1 MSWSKEDA
9 DNIAQALKTFESG
22 ELDKTFAEIANVTYD
37 YTKRVK
43 EAFRSLALSLQEA
56 GEAIGDLAEI
66 AKEPEIPD
74 DIPALKK
81 QIKHCKNPMELKRLN
96 RRLNAALKQ
105 KRK

>member
-1 MSWSKEDA
+1 MSWTKEDA

-22 ELDKTFAEIANVTYD
+22 ELGKMFAVIANATLS
-37 YTKRVK
+37 YTEQVK
-43 EAFRSLALSLQEA
+43 EAFHDIVLSLQEA

>member
-1 MSWSKEDA
+1 MSWTKKDA
-9 DNIAQALKTFESG
+9 DNIAHALMM
-22 ELDKTFAEIANVTYD
+22 LKTFAEIGDVTCVYAEQA
-37 YTKRVK
+37 K
-43 EAFRSLALSLQEA
+43 EAFRNIIHSLQEA
-56 GEAIGDLAEI
+56 DKAIGDLAEM

>member
-1 MSWSKEDA
+1 MSWTKEDA

-22 ELDKTFAEIANVTYD
+22 EFDKIFAEIGNVTCTYIEQ
-37 YTKRVK
+37 VK
-43 EAFRSLALSLQEA
+43 EAFRSLAISLQEA
-56 GEAIGDLAEI
+56 GEEIGGLAEMV
-66 AKEPEIPD
+66 KEPEIPD

>member
-1 MSWSKEDA
+1 MSWAKEDV
-9 DNIAQALKTFESG
+9 DNTAQALKTF
-22 ELDKTFAEIANVTYD
+22 AEIAYATCD
-37 YTKRVK
+37 STDRKKEALDRIK

>member
-1 MSWSKEDA
+1 MSWTKEDA
-9 DNIAQALKTFESG
+9 DNIAQALKTFESR
-22 ELDKTFAEIANVTYD
+22 ELNKTFAEIACETCASIEQ
-37 YTKRVK
+37 VK

-56 GEAIGDLAEI
+56 DKAIGDLAEI

-74 DIPALKK
+74 DIPTLKK